1 MASNR
6 LSDQTAWD
14 FFYDLFGGNEYAC
27 AGACGNMMWESGL
40 YSDNCENSWNS
51 KTGISDE
58 QATRNCND
66 GTWDL
71 NYFLYDNTTPS
82 TRSKWWV
89 NPIGFGYGLS
99 QWTSVD
105 RRTKLWNR
113 TIAQGIDIDNQQAQL
128 DYIRWEFENGWSTV
142 RTQLMRATS
151 VYEATK
157 IYCNG
162 YEGGAWT
169 STRQTY
175 AQDFYDRFAGTGSG
189 YTINIIIDGNGDAF
203 ANMHLQDLTN
213 RIYRAEAGEDV
224 FIHAIAGAG
233 DYFLLWTSD
242 YGGAVIDVDTNLNT
256 FFTMPASRVDITAHF
271 TGETPEPPTP
281 PEPPPYIGRYKK
293 HHMPIWEYPMFRV

>member
-6 LSDQTAWD
+6 LSDQDTWN

-40 YSDNCENSWNS
+40 YTDNAENKWND
-51 KTGISDE
+51 KTGHSDE
-58 QATRNCND
+58 WLTDRINNNLTGATPVV
-66 GTWDL
+66 TL
-71 NYFLYDNTTPS
+71 SEFLQ
-82 TRSKWWV
+82 RSWYV
-89 NPIGFGYGLS
+89 NSIGFGYGLS
-99 QWTSVD
+99 QWTSAD
-105 RRTKLWNR
+105 RRTRLWNR
-113 TIAQGIDIDNQQAQL
+113 TIGNGIPIDNHQAQL

-169 STRQTY
+169 STRLTY

-271 TGETPEPPTP
+271 TGTTPEPPTP